1 MIKIENEEIKKYKSK
16 LKRMRVSSGMT
27 QGELSGLS
35 GINIKSIASYEQNPE
50 KINKASVESVYNLA
64 DCLGCSIDDI
74 IELVPSGIVIGG

>member
-27 QGELSGLS
+27 QGELSELS

-50 KINKASVESVYNLA
+50 KIKKASVESVYNLA
-64 DCLGCSIDDI
+64 DCLGCYIDDI
-74 IELVPSGIVIGG
+74 IEKEYLKND

>member
-27 QGELSGLS
+27 QGELSELS

-74 IELVPSGIVIGG
+74 IEKEYLKND